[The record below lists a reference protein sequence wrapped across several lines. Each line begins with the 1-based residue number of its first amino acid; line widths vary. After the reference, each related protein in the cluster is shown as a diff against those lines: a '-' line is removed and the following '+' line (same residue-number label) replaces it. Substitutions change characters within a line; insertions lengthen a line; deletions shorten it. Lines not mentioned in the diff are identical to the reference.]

1 MCEWGNEKK
10 MWVRIPK
17 SLSHT
22 GCARWKRVKIDACL
36 TSLIKALRNAGI
48 KTTYSCCGHGKGDG
62 LILCEDDRAFILTT
76 RKKMEDEDARVDD
89 LLRQLITGRA

>member
-10 MWVRIPK
+10 TWVRIPK
-17 SLSHT
+17 PLSHT
-22 GCARWKRVKIDACL
+22 GFARWKRVGIDACIA
-36 TSLIKALRNAGI
+36 SLVRALRNGGI

-76 RKKMEDEDARVDD
+76 REKLEDADEKTI
-89 LLRQLITGRA
+89 LLG